1 MPQRQRRR
9 RRPLAPEFCCSVSCP
24 RQSCQGKHYAYCGQ
38 TTPDLASQSANQP
51 ATGQSVPEKDFCVNL
66 QIFQKLAAQFKSN
79 AISVKQS
86 AAAFHLAPTRH
97 LAGWLDGSLAGCGA
111 PS

>member
-1 MPQRQRRR
+1 MPQR
-9 RRPLAPEFCCSVSCP
+9 RRPLAPEFLVCSP
-24 RQSCQGKHYAYCGQ
+24 RQSCQGKRNAYCGQ
-38 TTPDLASQSANQP
+38 TAGLVA
-51 ATGQSVPEKDFCVNL
+51 GQHGSEKDFCVNL

-97 LAGWLDGSLAGCGA
+97 RRSLSEAETQVQPVDNFIYLQLATVYIN
-111 PS
+111 